1 MLFAKIKNKLK
12 VLLNDFDSFIDS
24 HLNIALQITTE
35 LKNILS
41 APPSDILSA
50 IIPASI
56 TPALRQ
62 EIITAIDQTIT
73 TLNLA
78 ETCKQ
83 YIDLNEKLNCF
94 IQQVQKMDPDLQEAV
109 LQKITSLVT
118 GILHGNSLKQY
129 LYDLYAQIKTS
140 AQKVAVK

>member
-1 MLFAKIKNKLK
+1 MLFEKIKNKFK
-12 VLLNDFDSFIDS
+12 VLLNDFDNFLDS

-41 APPSDILSA
+41 EPPSDIISA

-62 EIITAIDQTIT
+62 EIITAIDQTVT
-73 TLNLA
+73 ALNLA
-78 ETCKQ
+78 ETCNQ
-83 YIDLNEKLNCF
+83 YTDLNEKLNCF

-109 LQKITSLVT
+109 LQKITSLMT
-118 GILHGNSLKQY
+118 GILHGKSLKQY
-129 LYDLYAQIKTS
+129 MYDLYAQIKTS
-140 AQKVAVK
+140 AQKAAVK